1 MKKRKARPGQM
12 ANGVE
17 ASLEPGFAVYERK
30 HGWSGL
36 DLGELWTYH
45 ELLYFL
51 TWRDILVRYKQ
62 AVIGVAWA
70 VLQPVLTMVVFSVV
84 FNRVLG
90 VKSPSSTIPYAVFS
104 YSGLL
109 PWTFFAGALSRSGVS
124 LVGNANLL
132 TKVYFPRLVIP
143 ISAVLA
149 GLVDLGISFVVL
161 LGLMAAYGVAPTWHI
176 VFLPVFVVLAF
187 VTALAVSLWLS
198 ALNVL
203 YRDVQYVIP
212 FLVQL
217 WMFVSPVIY
226 PISKIPAGALRTVF
240 VLNPMTGVIGGFRWA
255 LLGQQFPGG
264 YVWVSLAVVG
274 ALLISGLYYFKRM
287 ERVFADVV

>member
-1 MKKRKARPGQM
+1 MSTVSETRPP
-12 ANGVE
+12 
-17 ASLEPGFAVYERK
+17 LEEGFVRYERK
-30 HGWSGL
+30 RGWSAL
-36 DLGELWTYH
+36 ELRELWKYR

-51 TWRDILVRYKQ
+51 TWRNILIRYKQ
-62 AVIGVAWA
+62 AVMGVAWA
-70 VLQPVLTMVVFSVV
+70 VLNPLLTMVVFTVV
-84 FNRVLG
+84 FNKVLG
-90 VKSPSSTIPYAVFS
+90 VQSPSSKVPYPVFS

-109 PWTFFAGALSRSGVS
+109 PWNFFAGALALSGVS

-143 ISAVLA
+143 ISAVLT
-149 GLVDLGISFVVL
+149 GLVDFGISFVVL
-161 LGLMAAYGVAPTWHI
+161 LGLMAAYGLTPTWHI
-176 VFLPVFVVLAF
+176 VFLPVFVALAF

-226 PISKIPAGALRTVF
+226 PISKIPAGPLRTAF

-264 YVWVSLAVVG
+264 YMWISLAVIGV
-274 ALLISGLYYFKRM
+274 LLITGLFYFKRM

>member
-1 MKKRKARPGQM
+1 MAKVVSKA
-12 ANGVE
+12 VDE
-17 ASLEPGFAVYERK
+17 GFVVYERQR
-30 HGWSGL
+30 GWATL
-36 DLGELWTYH
+36 NARELWAYR

-62 AVIGVAWA
+62 AVMGVAWA
-70 VLQPVLTMVVFSVV
+70 ILQPLLTMVVFTVV
-84 FNRVLG
+84 FNRALG
-90 VKSPSSTIPYAVFS
+90 VQSPSSDVPYAVFS
-104 YSGLL
+104 FSGLL
-109 PWTFFAGALSRSGVS
+109 PWQFFAGALARSGIS

-143 ISAVLA
+143 IAAVLG
-149 GLVDLGISFVVL
+149 GLVDLGISFLVL
-161 LGLMAAYGVAPTWHI
+161 LALMAAYGIAPTWHV
-176 VFLPVFVVLAF
+176 VFLPLFVLLALA
-187 VTALAVSLWLS
+187 TAVAVSLWLS

-226 PISKIPAGALRTVF
+226 PISSIPAGPLRVAF
-240 VLNPMTGVIGGFRWA
+240 ALNPMTGVIGGFRWA
-255 LLGQQFPGG
+255 LLGQQFPPGG
-264 YVWVSLAVVG
+264 YLWISLAVVV
-274 ALLISGLYYFKRM
+274 ALLLGGIVYFKRM